1 MALQAVAQVAIIEEC
16 ETMVALV
23 RIKHQYGQQVVE
35 PVNDIAVEFT
45 RVAGTKL
52 LTQQTIDSMKRLGYR
67 VEVEQTLPRTL

>member
-1 MALQAVAQVAIIEEC
+1 MALQAVNQVTPIEER
-16 ETMVALV
+16 ETMIAFV

-35 PVNDIAVEFT
+35 PVNDIANEFA
-45 RVAGTKL
+45 RIAGTKL